1 MDEEG
6 ADAEA
11 SDVEGNEGAHAGERA
26 HPTIDE
32 LKEEVIEEEVEEVTV
47 MGRVS
52 EGLRSASENPGLR
65 NLGGLGFF
73 FLASTFAY
81 SCYKVFRKATSGR
94 ARRKRTVNKNVEV
107 VERLKHFFPH
117 ERNSLNRGVVKG
129 LSLKTGYTSAEIFR
143 KYLRYKLTEEP
154 FTLDFV
160 ADVLALTARATA
172 PTAVA
177 WPTPSPGSVEP
188 PGSSASIGVAFSS
201 STTEITW
208 DGDGRSPHTLGNPRQ
223 IGANRASDSRQTG
236 TTSLYPNDHRWCL

>member
-1 MDEEG
+1 MSFMDAREHGSKVGSGGVASQQQANVDRRERLRRLALETIDLAKKDEEG

-107 VERLKHFFPH
+107 VERLKH
-117 ERNSLNRGVVKG
+117 
-129 LSLKTGYTSAEIFR
+129 LSLIH
-143 KYLRYKLTEEP
+143 
-154 FTLDFV
+154 
-160 ADVLALTARATA
+160 
-172 PTAVA
+172 
-177 WPTPSPGSVEP
+177 
-188 PGSSASIGVAFSS
+188 I
-201 STTEITW
+201 
-208 DGDGRSPHTLGNPRQ
+208 
-223 IGANRASDSRQTG
+223 
-236 TTSLYPNDHRWCL
+236 